1 MSSVQYM
8 TLEEAWGEALPPV
21 RRRKKAPRVPAD
33 DALMDARL
41 TGDTRVPGDREYRAP
56 SSADDFL
63 AWSDYTKEDGQ
74 RTDAPL
80 VGLDGPARVFPEKAE
95 VKVDDGIETR
105 PDPKPRTPAPAL
117 VLDSSDFGPSM
128 YGNNQDGPDT
138 AAYDVAMYVFTGIM
152 LILLLEQFIQIG
164 ASLRRDM

>member
-8 TLEEAWGEALPPV
+8 TLEEAWGEALPPI
-21 RRRKKAPRVPAD
+21 RKKKKVPRVPAD

-41 TGDTRVPGDREYRAP
+41 TGDARVPGDREYRAP
-56 SSADDFL
+56 SSADDYL

-80 VGLDGPARVFPEKAE
+80 VGLDGPARVFPEKAD
-95 VKVDDGIETR
+95 VKVTTETAEVM
-105 PDPKPRTPAPAL
+105 PEPKPRTPSPAL
-117 VLDSSDFGPSM
+117 VLDSSDFGPGM
-128 YGNNQDGPDT
+128 GGNQDGPDT

-164 ASLRRDM
+164 VSLRRDM